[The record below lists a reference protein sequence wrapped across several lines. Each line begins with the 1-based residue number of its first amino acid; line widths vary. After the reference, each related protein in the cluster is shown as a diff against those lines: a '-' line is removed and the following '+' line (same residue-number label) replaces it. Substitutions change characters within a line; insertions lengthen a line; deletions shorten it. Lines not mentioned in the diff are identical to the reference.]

1 MLSRKYYKLIAR
13 AIADNT
19 EMTDFNKVDKEA
31 LINYLS
37 REFKADNGLFNRD
50 TFVDACNG

>member
-1 MLSRKYYKLIAR
+1 MLSRKYYRLIAR
-13 AIADNT
+13 AIKDST

-37 REFKADNGLFNRD
+37 MDFKADNGLFNRD
-50 TFVDACNG
+50 TFVDACND